1 MIEKKFSFEG
11 LDVYKTAR
19 SLVGNVYRLQHKFP
33 KYEIYALGDQIRRS
47 ASSVTSNIAEGSGRN
62 SFKEKSHFIEIAYG
76 SLMEAFSQLQIAQD
90 LGYVSQMEI
99 DEIRPQ
105 FIHVAKMLSGLKNY
119 FDNQPTQANPIT
131 PKTDDCVSL
140 HNL

>member
-1 MIEKKFSFEG
+1 MVEKNFSFED

-19 SLVGNVYRLQHKFP
+19 ILVRDVYRLQHQFP

-47 ASSVTSNIAEGSGRN
+47 ASSVTSNIAEGSGRS

-90 LGYVSQMEI
+90 LGYLQQENI
-99 DEIRPQ
+99 DKIRPQ
-105 FIHVAKMLSGLKNY
+105 FI
-119 FDNQPTQANPIT
+119 
-131 PKTDDCVSL
+131 
-140 HNL
+140 